1 MHFLIDFFEYDDV
14 RKTQI
19 FGLLNCS
26 EHEAVMLR
34 DLLCFYLR
42 GDDAI
47 ELNSFFNSMYF
58 ARGFEVLPY
67 LKEIKHL
74 IDLGWLKSVDSVESA
89 LELKNGAVS
98 LSSNFLKLLD
108 DGQILTSPIKEKEYK
123 NSLEYLQ
130 DEWEYI
136 NLLLQRNKMPAIA
149 INSHLSNS
157 CNSYIDN
164 LEQII
169 SKNLTNN
176 KKRFKI
182 LEYFSKNN
190 FNKYEKSIFLLLAQ
204 AQYKNGYGLLMQDII
219 LLGRSEEEKIT
230 IQNLLSQKS
239 RLLKDGYV
247 QMSDSYVD
255 FSSMEQEFCIPQGIF
270 DSLIF
275 EKNVGKSTLKDEV
288 ERSEIFELIS
298 PKKGLD
304 SVILPSDLRERF
316 NILLQHLDPKVHK
329 RLKLW
334 GIKENAGIDSKILLY
349 GDSGTGKTT
358 AAHALAKDLK
368 QKILSLDCS
377 KILSMYVGESEKNVR
392 KIFDEYRIITQ
403 RVGQKPILLLDE
415 ADQLLGSRGDAGSS
429 ASRMYHQMQNIFLEQ
444 IEKFDGILIATTNL
458 VDSLDSAFSRRFHY
472 KIKFEKPNLNLREKI
487 WNLHLPKNAD
497 FTPLS
502 EEIARELAGFELTGG
517 QIKLIIENTCYKVAT
532 RQNPIFSLQDFK
544 DEINKE
550 LKGEF
555 GGDKKLGFL

>member
-1 MHFLIDFFEYDDV
+1 M
-14 RKTQI
+14 
-19 FGLLNCS
+19 LNCS
-26 EHEAVMLR
+26 PHEANLLR
-34 DLLCFYLR
+34 DMVYFYMESE
-42 GDDAI
+42 GDI
-47 ELNSFFNSMYF
+47 EIDMFLEKCYF
-58 ARGFEVLPY
+58 ARGFETLPY
-67 LKEIKHL
+67 LKEIKRL
-74 IDLGWLKSVDSVESA
+74 IDLGWLRTINRIESS
-89 LELKNGAVS
+89 LELKNNIVTLGNN
-98 LSSNFLKLLD
+98 LLKILD

-136 NLLLQRNKMPAIA
+136 NLVLQRNKTPSIA
-149 INSHLSNS
+149 LNSHLSSS

-169 SKNLTNN
+169 TKNLTNN
-176 KKRFKI
+176 KKKFKI

-204 AQYKNGYGLLMQDII
+204 AQYKGAYGLCLQDII
-219 LLGRSEEEKIT
+219 LLGSSEEEKIT

-239 RLLKDGYV
+239 RLLKDGFV
-247 QMSDSYVD
+247 QLADSYVD
-255 FSSMEQEFCIPQGIF
+255 FSFMEQEFCIPQNVL

-275 EKNVGKSTLKDEV
+275 EKNVSKNKLEDEV
-288 ERSEIFELIS
+288 ERSEIFELIT

-304 SVILPSDLRERF
+304 SVILPADLRERF
-316 NILLQHLDPKVHK
+316 EILLQHLDPKVHK
-329 RLKLW
+329 RLRAW
-334 GIKENAGIDSKILLY
+334 GIKENAGIDSKILLF
-349 GDSGTGKTT
+349 GDSGTGKTS

-415 ADQLLGSRGDAGSS
+415 ADQLLGTRSDVASS

-472 KIKFEKPNLNLREKI
+472 KIKFLKPDFKSRVKI
-487 WNLHLPKNAD
+487 WNLHLPKNAE
-497 FTPLS
+497 FVESP
-502 EEIARELAGFELTGG
+502 AVLAETLASFELSGG

-532 RQNPIFSLQDFK
+532 RANPTFSKADFEE
-544 DEINKE
+544 EIAKE